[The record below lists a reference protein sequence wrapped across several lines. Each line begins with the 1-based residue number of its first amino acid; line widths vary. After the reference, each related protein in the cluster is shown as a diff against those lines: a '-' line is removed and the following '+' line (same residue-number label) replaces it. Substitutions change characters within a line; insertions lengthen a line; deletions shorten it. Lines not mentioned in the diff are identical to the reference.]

1 MDEMAEPRG
10 LRGYLAGENDGPGGE
25 STFTAEQ
32 AHTLGRIIA
41 KADGGCPTCVGD
53 LAAKMD
59 EAFPGHDWY
68 ALAGVERRR

>member
-25 STFTAEQ
+25 STFTA
-32 AHTLGRIIA
+32 
-41 KADGGCPTCVGD
+41 DGGCEACVGD
-53 LAAKMD
+53 LAEEM
-59 EAFPGHDWY
+59 ERAFPGHDWH